1 MGFILI
7 IIGVIIQYGLANSR
21 RESEKF
27 FENSSQFMTNS
38 SSRGILT
45 LISWILIIVGVISLF

>member
-21 RESEKF
+21 RDSENF
-27 FENSSQFMTNS
+27 FENGSQFMTNS
-38 SSRGILT
+38 NSRGILT